1 MVLGQRIKKLR
12 ELKNLTQ
19 EYMADQLKMNQGS
32 YSKLESGETD
42 IPYSRLEQISEVLG
56 LRVEDVIG
64 FNESI
69 VFNLI
74 NNKKANGL
82 VINQVSKNEKRLY
95 EEYIEALKNENKF
108 LKTLVNKQK
117 KKPTKKRKT

>member
-1 MVLGQRIKKLR
+1 MEIGKRIQQLR

-19 EYMADQLKMNQGS
+19 TYVADQLKMNQGS

-42 IPYSRLEQISEVLG
+42 ITYRRLEQIAEILD
-56 LRVEDVIG
+56 LRPEDVIG

-74 NNKKANGL
+74 NNKSANGL

-95 EEYIEALKNENKF
+95 EEYIEALKSENKF

>member
-1 MVLGQRIKKLR
+1 MEIGKRIQQLR

-19 EYMADQLKMNQGS
+19 THMADQLKMNQGS
-32 YSKLESGETD
+32 YSKIESGETD
-42 IPYSRLEQISEVLG
+42 ISYRRLEQVSEILG

-74 NNKKANGL
+74 NNKTANGL

-117 KKPTKKRKT
+117 NKSTKKRKT